1 MQFGKLPT
9 GSMDGKS
16 LADKEGRP
24 YCFVGG
30 QSERRQ
36 VFGERASKASRLFPC
51 NKAMM
56 QPREGRSYPTC
67 GSNKGICADRR
78 ACIVW
83 RLRLLNAMKKPR
95 RDGGHKPGLLRVPY
109 GGTCDGEGIPI
120 TSLFYRFLIFQQQ
133 THSFSAEAFGRPQCR
148 HSLRFDCLRFEI
160 RAITGETSNGREKL
174 GGKVE
179 FFFLFC
185 A

>member
-24 YCFVGG
+24 PLLCRS

-95 RDGGHKPGLLRVPY
+95 RDGGHKPGLLPY
-109 GGTCDGEGIPI
+109 GGTCDGREYPSHLYSIA
-120 TSLFYRFLIFQQQ
+120 FCVFQQQ

-179 FFFLFC
+179 LFFLFC